1 MRPEE
6 NRQIETQRQPKTR
19 RTVRLTTP
27 DDSQPD
33 PATVSQTRR
42 VPAMPRLSLK
52 DRLLRVAELAV
63 GDWAPTLR
71 EALLRVLVFAVVLV
85 AVGIAFGP
93 AIAVLGAV
101 VGFLM
106 FLVSRSRAG
115 AAG

>member
-6 NRQIETQRQPKTR
+6 NRQIETQKQPKTR
-19 RTVRLTTP
+19 RTVRLTTLG
-27 DDSQPD
+27 DAQPE
-33 PATVSQTRR
+33 PATAPHVHRAPPRR
-42 VPAMPRLSLK
+42 MVLK
-52 DRLLRVAELAV
+52 DRLLRLAELVV

-71 EALLRVLVFAVVLV
+71 EALLRVLLFAVVLV

-93 AIAVLGAV
+93 ATAVLGAV
-101 VGFLM
+101 AGFLM